1 MADNVLINLGVDFGT
16 RFTKVCARSDG
27 IGTTVVDFGGN
38 GLDGMLTQSAI
49 MLGNDGNISVPT
61 PGAPDVSENRIAY
74 LKMALADRG
83 DLDVKADSKRK
94 PKESKFQEQALSG
107 IFIAEVVRRSKEWI
121 LDSWKDEIGGREVT
135 WSANVGLPVEH
146 FEKDD
151 VRARFQ
157 EAIAVGWDW
166 SETGIPQ
173 GKVSEILNA
182 YENSAAR
189 KKPNESYCQAFP
201 EIAAAIFSFA
211 TSREAAPGIYAY
223 FDIGGGTLDG
233 VVFNL
238 MRIDGEEKTVFFS
251 GHVAAL
257 GVDWVA
263 ESVCERLANSFG
275 ENYQPERVK
284 TILFMKRNDVIDLA
298 FNDYTDKITK
308 FAFGIISEAK
318 QKDRNNNWRETK
330 VQNFPNVRTLRGI
343 WDDGNMDPLT
353 VFVGG
358 GGNTSPIYIH
368 ALDNAYLANDSL
380 KNQGVPPLSLEDVPA
395 PPDLMMRS
403 GDSSEYHRF
412 LIAYGLSVPFG
423 EGPEFKLPRQVERA
437 SRPPKRVPD
446 VPDSLDHKDIFD

>member
-49 MLGNDGNISVPT
+49 VLGGDGKISVPS
-61 PGAPDVSENRIAY
+61 PGDPDVSENRIAY

-83 DLDVKADSKRK
+83 DLDVNADSKRK
-94 PKESKFQEQALSG
+94 PKESKYLEQALSG

-166 SETGIPQ
+166 AETGIPQ
-173 GKVSEILNA
+173 GKVTEILDA
-182 YENSAAR
+182 YENCAAR
-189 KKPNESYCQAFP
+189 KEPDASYCQTIP
-201 EIAAAIFSFA
+201 EIAAAIYSFA

-223 FDIGGGTLDG
+223 FDIGGGTMDG

-238 MRIDGEEKTVFFS
+238 MREGGVVKTIFFS
-251 GHVAAL
+251 GQVGVL
-257 GVDWVA
+257 GVDWIA
-263 ESVCERLANSFG
+263 ESVCERIANSVDKNFSL
-275 ENYQPERVK
+275 EQAK
-284 TILFMKRNDVIDLA
+284 SFLFVERNDVVDRVI
-298 FNDYTDKITK
+298 NDYTDKITK
-308 FAFGIISEAK
+308 FAAGIIYKGKRKDTRRNWRESK
-318 QKDRNNNWRETK
+318 VQNIPNGRTLRNFWKDRN
-330 VQNFPNVRTLRGI
+330 V
-343 WDDGNMDPLT
+343 DPLI

-358 GGNTSPIYIH
+358 GGNASPVYLH
-368 ALDNAYLANDSL
+368 ALDSAYHANGGL
-380 KNQGVPPLSLEDVPA
+380 KNFGIPPFSLEEVPA
-395 PPDLMMRS
+395 PPDLMMQS
-403 GDSSEYHRF
+403 ADSSEYHRF
-412 LIAYGLSVPFG
+412 LIAYGLSIPFG
-423 EGPEFKLPRQVERA
+423 EGPDFEMPKNVKPAPRPQ
-437 SRPPKRVPD
+437 KRVTD
-446 VPDSLDHKDIFD
+446 VPDYLNHKDIFD